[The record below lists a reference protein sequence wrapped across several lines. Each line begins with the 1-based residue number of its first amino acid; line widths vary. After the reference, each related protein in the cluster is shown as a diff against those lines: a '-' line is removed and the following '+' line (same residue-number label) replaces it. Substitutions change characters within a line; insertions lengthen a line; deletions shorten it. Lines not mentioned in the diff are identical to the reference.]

1 MSQISPSTS
10 STSPGSGS
18 GESALSDSTAATS
31 ISETNPFKEI
41 AATWSEWEKKINAA
55 SPPHPEDLL
64 NDKEDL
70 ATQERRWKEFGDLT
84 DTAIKD
90 VVEAFEQWQKENEE
104 IINAW
109 QESLNLPTDFDDSII
124 LADSWLFPLHIQQP
138 SNEGHYLTA
147 WSPLGSTD
155 NERGLK
161 ASLAPFF
168 HKTYSDQ
175 FTTLSYFLS
184 ILKSDPVQITNF
196 FSGSM
201 LEFDFLST
209 ILTFQLSSPLPRTQ
223 ICEGFVLTVLGKAA
237 GSGTVH
243 LFQTT
248 GKDIPIHS
256 FAIVHA
262 AAAEETVTLIDL
274 SFKALAVL
282 PKTVYSTA
290 FVAGGI
296 VKIEHAL
303 PSLPHATPVLV
314 WFPDRPPHIYPEKQY
329 NATRYGTS
337 DRKRP
342 FIHPIS
348 HTLEE
353 KLLRTPCPRYPN
365 LQRTQILTIQRAH
378 RVGYSK
384 ANCGFPRF
392 PE

>member
-1 MSQISPSTS
+1 MSSNPLMKVIISLPGRPLVQPTMNVDSRQVSRHS
-10 STSPGSGS
+10 STPNFPRIYHSFDR
-18 GESALSDSTAATS
+18 AYSTVWN
-31 ISETNPFKEI
+31 SET
-41 AATWSEWEKKINAA
+41 
-55 SPPHPEDLL
+55 
-64 NDKEDL
+64 
-70 ATQERRWKEFGDLT
+70 
-84 DTAIKD
+84 
-90 VVEAFEQWQKENEE
+90 
-104 IINAW
+104 
-109 QESLNLPTDFDDSII
+109 
-124 LADSWLFPLHIQQP
+124 
-138 SNEGHYLTA
+138 Y
-147 WSPLGSTD
+147 
-155 NERGLK
+155 
-161 ASLAPFF
+161 
-168 HKTYSDQ
+168 DQ
-175 FTTLSYFLS
+175 FTTLSYFLP
-184 ILKSDPVQITNF
+184 ILKFDPVQITNF

-303 PSLPHATPVLV
+303 PSLPHAAPVLA
-314 WFPDRPPHIYPEKQY
+314 WSPDRPPYISRKQHS
-329 NATRYGTS
+329 ATRYSTS
-337 DRKRP
+337 DRKRS
-342 FIHPIS
+342 FIHPSS

-353 KLLRTPCPRYPN
+353 NLLRTPCSN
-365 LQRTQILTIQRAH
+365 LQRTQIFTIQRAH
-378 RVGYSK
+378 RAGYSK